1 MQVTLCTHVVTGKGA
16 YGSVTEEL
24 VVQNLLLCGLVL
36 YSVKVIIP
44 QQGDTTKHKMT
55 VVADLTSY
63 GTKLP
68 PPPPYLV
75 QAREQVHDRG
85 TTCRAR
91 VRD

>member
-1 MQVTLCTHVVTGKGA
+1 MLSHHVVTGKGA

-24 VVQNLLLCGLVL
+24 VVLNLLLCGLVL
-36 YSVKVIIP
+36 YSVKVSIP

-68 PPPPYLV
+68 PPPPYLGGTGGMY
-75 QAREQVHDRG
+75 RG
-85 TTCRAR
+85 D
-91 VRD
+91 VWGGYGGKVPGG